1 VSNEYR
7 TLFDAYLSTS
17 LQETIGQVARADP
30 LVPEEVRQQA
40 WHLLSY
46 AFALEPTW
54 PLTSDLLLKL
64 APKMEQAGLRGEW
77 IPYLEQGL
85 CSAQAQGDVKMAAEC
100 QLCIGHL
107 YRLQSEF
114 SPARQ
119 WLTKSLADFVAA
131 CDDHGQARALNQ
143 LAYVDYLQ
151 HRYGDADRFVNQAL
165 DLLEADHPERAMS
178 YFVQGMIAID
188 HKRWQ
193 EAEAYHRLSLALR
206 EKQGDQRR
214 IAWSLQNLGYA
225 LRGQGRFGEAI
236 TCYQQAG
243 GILYSIGDAYN
254 KAHVEMNLGLAYLHS
269 EHPLEA
275 LAYFTTAAQTFHKLG
290 DRLQLA
296 RLHTNLGLAH
306 MALHD
311 WGQAENAFVISI
323 DLFQALGNVSARLN
337 ATDGLAMTY
346 LAQKQ
351 FVKASSLLEQAIAL
365 LSTSPTIAHYD
376 YLVRSL
382 TNHLQEAKQGI
393 AQGAIPA

>member
-1 VSNEYR
+1 
-7 TLFDAYLSTS
+7 
-17 LQETIGQVARADP
+17 
-30 LVPEEVRQQA
+30 
-40 WHLLSY
+40 
-46 AFALEPTW
+46 
-54 PLTSDLLLKL
+54 
-64 APKMEQAGLRGEW
+64 
-77 IPYLEQGL
+77 
-85 CSAQAQGDVKMAAEC
+85 
-100 QLCIGHL
+100 
-107 YRLQSEF
+107 
-114 SPARQ
+114 
-119 WLTKSLADFVAA
+119 
-131 CDDHGQARALNQ
+131 
-143 LAYVDYLQ
+143 
-151 HRYGDADRFVNQAL
+151 
-165 DLLEADHPERAMS
+165 
-178 YFVQGMIAID
+178 MIAID
-188 HKRWQ
+188 HERWQ
-193 EAEAYHRLSLALR
+193 EAEVYHRLSLVLR

-243 GILYSIGDAYN
+243 GILHSIGDAYN

-269 EHPLEA
+269 EHPPEA

-311 WGQAENAFVISI
+311 WRQAEDAFVISI

-365 LSTSPTIAHYD
+365 LSTSPTVAHYD

-393 AQGAIPA
+393 AQVAIPA